1 MQCTVQWEGEDGMA
15 FIAHTETGHTLR
27 MDGAPASTPG
37 EPGGHNLAPRPME
50 TVLAGTGGCTAYDV
64 VYILKKARQD
74 VRGCTVRLDADRAT
88 TDPKVFTRIHMHFTI
103 SGRALRT
110 DMVHRAVEL
119 SHTKYCSASAML
131 EKTAEM
137 TFSVEI
143 TDLA

>member
-1 MQCTVQWEGEDGMA
+1 MQCTVQWEGDDGMA

-74 VRGCTVRLDADRAT
+74 VRGCAVRLDADRAT

-103 SGRALRT
+103 SGKALRT